1 MSDHLTLSFLFLFMY
16 TSRFFFVSFLCM
28 SWIYAWFYVHT
39 PTLVQFF
46 WNGCIII
53 IMSFLCLI
61 FFLFLLDM
69 SFSLVLI
76 MSFCPVSIYY
86 HTGLC

>member
-1 MSDHLTLSFLFLFMY
+1 
-16 TSRFFFVSFLCM
+16 M

-69 SFSLVLI
+69 SFFPCTNYVFLPCLYLLPHWLVLI
-76 MSFCPVSIYY
+76 LDSCD
-86 HTGLC
+86 

>member
-1 MSDHLTLSFLFLFMY
+1 
-16 TSRFFFVSFLCM
+16 M

-39 PTLVQFF
+39 PTLDQFF
-46 WNGCIII
+46 WDGCII

-61 FFLFLLDM
+61 FFFFLLDM

-76 MSFCPVSIYY
+76 MSFLPCLYLLPHWLVLILDS
-86 HTGLC
+86 CD